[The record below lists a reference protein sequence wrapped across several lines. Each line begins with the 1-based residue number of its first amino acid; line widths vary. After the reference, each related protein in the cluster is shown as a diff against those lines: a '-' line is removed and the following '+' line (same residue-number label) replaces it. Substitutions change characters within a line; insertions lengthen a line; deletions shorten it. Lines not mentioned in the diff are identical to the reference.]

1 MNLTTGTT
9 LQGGKYILH
18 QTLGH
23 SQFSLTFKA
32 TQSGLNQAVVI
43 KTLKPDAP
51 VLVDLAVRKQQF
63 TEKIRLFSQCH
74 HPALVKILDG
84 FEEDQLP
91 FVVTDYVA
99 GQSLV
104 DVVKH
109 RGALPESQALQFL
122 RQASSALSQL
132 HRGGVIHGDVKPAN
146 LIRPL
151 GAEVVVLVDLGL
163 EVAIAP
169 EIAGSGVPSYAAP
182 EQFSS
187 QGAWT
192 AATDIYAL
200 AATLYFLVTGHAPIA
215 ANLRSQLA
223 LASPRQLQPHL
234 NPAIEA
240 AILSGLELNPGLRPQ
255 TISAWLA
262 LLPDPLALPSV
273 PMAGNH
279 HNISSPP
286 PAPTIPASSNGN
298 GNGGGKQTME
308 PTQVIAPAAGQGHPT
323 QPNPAQQRPDL
334 GSETR
339 LTTSPVPQRPRRLPG
354 VLLMIGMI
362 SAAIGLGAGLALR
375 LGSATGIGPKLF
387 NTRQS
392 FPAIEGWPDAESSP
406 SDLPP
411 EPIVADPPVRR
422 EAAPIVPPPVSKQTP
437 IQATPTPTPNLEP
450 APPGEPNFPSDSDI
464 PAPEQA
470 PAVEPSPAPEPPAAA
485 TPAPT
490 TAPREPQ
497 PAPSSM
503 APAPTKPDSAAPK
516 QTEGNLAAP

>member
-18 QTLGH
+18 QALGP
-23 SQFSLTFKA
+23 SQLSLTFKA
-32 TQSGLNQAVVI
+32 TQSALNQAVVI
-43 KTLKPDAP
+43 KTLKSDAS

-63 TEKIRLFSQCH
+63 TEKMRLFSQCH

-84 FEEDQLP
+84 FEEGQLP

-104 DVVKH
+104 EVVKQ
-109 RGALPESQALQFL
+109 RGALSESQALQFL

-163 EVAIAP
+163 EGAIAP

-182 EQFSS
+182 EQFSPQS
-187 QGAWT
+187 PWT

-215 ANLRSQLA
+215 ANLRNQMA

-240 AILSGLELNPGLRPQ
+240 AILSGLELNPGSRPQ

-273 PMAGNH
+273 PLAGNNH
-279 HNISSPP
+279 SSSN
-286 PAPTIPASSNGN
+286 PAPAPAPPVSSNGN
-298 GNGGGKQTME
+298 GAVRQPME
-308 PTQVIAPAAGQGHPT
+308 PTQVIAPAAGQGHATHPR
-323 QPNPAQQRPDL
+323 PAQQRPDL
-334 GSETR
+334 ESETR
-339 LTTSPVPQRPRRLPG
+339 LTTPPVPQGSRRLPK

-387 NTRQS
+387 NTRQT

-406 SDLPP
+406 SLPP

-422 EAAPIVPPPVSKQTP
+422 EAAPIVPPPVAKPTP
-437 IQATPTPTPNLEP
+437 TQEIPTPTPSPEP
-450 APPGEPNFPSDSDI
+450 APPGEPNPPSDS
-464 PAPEQA
+464 ET
-470 PAVEPSPAPEPPAAA
+470 PAPEPAPDVEPVPASEPTPAAP
-485 TPAPT
+485 PAP
-490 TAPREPQ
+490 APAPQPQ

-503 APAPTKPDSAAPK
+503 APAPVKPDGAAPK
-516 QTEGNLAAP
+516 QAEDNLVAP